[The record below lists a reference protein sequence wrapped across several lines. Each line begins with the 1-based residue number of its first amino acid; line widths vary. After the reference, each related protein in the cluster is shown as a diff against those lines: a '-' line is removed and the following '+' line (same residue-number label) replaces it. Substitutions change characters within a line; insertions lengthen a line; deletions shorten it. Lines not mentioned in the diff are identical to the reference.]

1 MYRRELITGPN
12 FSGRSAALRTLLREP
27 DFAPRSFFVGPYAE
41 AALSGLSS
49 TLADEIAIY
58 RDEDATASRPVFSPV
73 DFAALANR
81 KPQTLSGGEQV
92 LLALHC
98 FSQSRY
104 RAIAIDTAL
113 EQLDGKNRALAL
125 DYLGGSHEPEF
136 NVALID
142 NRIDAIPLWSR
153 RERRAEG
160 SVYAGDLS
168 ALNGELVPHQ
178 AGAIVIDDLH
188 FGYHRGRM
196 IFQGANATLEP
207 GVAYRLQGPNGAG
220 KTTLLKI
227 LVGVLLPASG
237 RILLNGVHYEP
248 ARSGNR
254 AIALAAQNPDHQ
266 WCGATL
272 SEDISRRRSAL
283 ARRATVPLPS
293 DERIASLSRA
303 LGFPSLDLHLYELPL
318 AARKRLSWL
327 WPFSGALPWITLDEP
342 TIGQDRETRLKLADA
357 IRQLCLLGYGI
368 IVVTHDDDFA
378 AEIPHRTLAIEEREI
393 RTS

>member
-1 MYRRELITGPN
+1 MYRHDLITGPN
-12 FSGRSAALRTLLREP
+12 FSGRSRALRTLVREP
-27 DFAPRSFFVGPYAE
+27 GFAVHSFFVGPYAE

-58 RDEDATASRPVFSPV
+58 RDEDATASRRVFSPV
-73 DFAALANR
+73 DFAALADR
-81 KPQTLSGGEQV
+81 RPQTLSGGEQV

-98 FSQSRY
+98 FSQSGY

-125 DYLGGSHEPEF
+125 DYLGSSYDPEF

-142 NRIDAIPLWSR
+142 NRIDALPSWSR
-153 RERRAEG
+153 REQRAED

-168 ALNGELVPHQ
+168 ALTCQLMPQQ
-178 AGAIVIDDLH
+178 AGAIVIHDLH
-188 FGYHRGRM
+188 FSYRRGAT
-196 IFQGANATLEP
+196 IFQDANATLEP
-207 GVAYRLQGPNGAG
+207 GVAHRLQGPNGAG

-227 LVGVLLPASG
+227 LVGVLSPASG
-237 RILLNGVHYEP
+237 RILLNGVSYEP

-254 AIALAAQNPDHQ
+254 AIALSAQNPDHQ

-272 SEDISRRRSAL
+272 CEDISRRRSAL
-283 ARRATVPLPS
+283 AGRATVPLPS
-293 DERIASLSRA
+293 DQRIASLSRA
-303 LGFPSLDLHLYELPL
+303 LGFPSLDVHLYELPL
-318 AARKRLSWL
+318 AARKRVSWL
-327 WPFSGALPWITLDEP
+327 WPFSGALPWIMLDEP
-342 TIGQDRETRLKLADA
+342 TIGQDRETRLKLADT
-357 IRQLCLLGYGI
+357 IRRLCSLGYGI

-378 AEIPHRTLAIEEREI
+378 AEIPHRALAIEAMQI